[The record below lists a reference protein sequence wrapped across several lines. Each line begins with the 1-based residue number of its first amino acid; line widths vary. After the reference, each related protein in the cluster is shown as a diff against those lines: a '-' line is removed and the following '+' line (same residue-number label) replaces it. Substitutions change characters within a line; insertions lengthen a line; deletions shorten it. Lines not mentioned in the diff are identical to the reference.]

1 MDRATLDYQPLNDV
15 VVKDHDSQVSELT
28 DVQLALIGGG
38 NGETI
43 LH

>member
-1 MDRATLDYQPLNDV
+1 MDRATIEYQPLNDTV
-15 VVKDHDSQVSELT
+15 GENDVQVSELN
-28 DVQLALIGGG
+28 DAQLALIGGG

>member
-1 MDRATLDYQPLNDV
+1 MDRTTLEYQPLNDV
-15 VVKDHDSQVSELT
+15 TVEDHDSQVSELN